1 MKIYYRDRDQKM
13 NLFLSGSGVT
23 TVTQEWMEWQ
33 CIDKLTV
40 HWMISNLFD
49 AKNLAKIEA
58 SDWSR
63 AQNPGF

>member
-1 MKIYYRDRDQKM
+1 M
-13 NLFLSGSGVT
+13 NLFLSDSGVT
-23 TVTQEWMEWQ
+23 TVTHEWMEWQ

-63 AQNPGF
+63 AQNPCF